1 MAFFPAAQLDPES
14 RKKRR
19 AGAPI
24 ATGEIDPVQVGQQA
38 ASIREQQTQI
48 QPSAIPLEEPAGA
61 PVELGAPAPYVA
73 GTTLREGQTPEG
85 FTRRVEDVRGG
96 FGEITTAQPTTTQTP
111 EQVQEA
117 LTGVEARSD
126 VRVQNILAQQEQA
139 AQAQAPTTASQI
151 QELET
156 QLATPGRGLRQSFGD
171 LMTEQQ
177 GRRTARERLDKLYA
191 QQKTETTQA
200 GQTLRA
206 GVTAA
211 RTQQNADRNYDLAVS
226 RFKQAER
233 KEGAASQRR
242 AFEDMREI
250 TTGYAKQAY
259 PDDPARQ
266 QGYIAKQLETATPG
280 FLFNTPEG
288 RNYTKV
294 VKEDLMGAISAE
306 RGLWDYI
313 VNAGGAPEQGDVESL
328 SFKDWKIG
336 DAGPWFGDETVAQK
350 GVAGKYAYLD
360 NLSDEQVWILKQL
373 IRRDN
378 PEDYPNQKQESLRTG
393 Q

>member
-1 MAFFPAAQLDPES
+1 MAFLPAAQLDPES

-24 ATGEIDPVQVGQQA
+24 ATGEIDPAQVSQQA
-38 ASIREQQTQI
+38 ASIRERQAQI
-48 QPSAIPLEEPAGA
+48 QPSDTFLDEPAGA
-61 PVELGAPAPYVA
+61 PVELGAPEEFVA
-73 GTTLREGQTPEG
+73 GTTIREGQTPEG
-85 FTRRVEDVRGG
+85 FTRRVEDPRGG
-96 FGEITTAQPTTTQTP
+96 FGEITTAQPKTTDTP

-117 LTGVEARSD
+117 LAGVEARSD
-126 VRVQNILAQQEQA
+126 VRVQNILRQQEQA

-151 QELET
+151 QELEA
-156 QLATPGRGLRQSFGD
+156 QLATPGRGLRQSFGE
-171 LMTEQQ
+171 LLTETQ

-211 RTQQNADRNYDLAVS
+211 RTQQNADRSYDLAV
-226 RFKQAER
+226 RRLKQSER
-233 KEGAASQRR
+233 KEDRSSQRK

-250 TTGYAKQAY
+250 TTGYAEQAY
-259 PDDPARQ
+259 PDDPAKQ

-288 RNYTKV
+288 RNYTRV
-294 VKEDLMGAISAE
+294 IKEELVDAVQSE
-306 RGLWDYI
+306 RGLYD
-313 VNAGGAPEQGDVESL
+313 ALFGDTPPDQADVESL
-328 SFKDWKIG
+328 SFKGWKIG
-336 DAGPWFGDETVAQK
+336 DAGPWFGSETVAKK
-350 GVAGKYAYLD
+350 GKSGNYAYLD
-360 NLSDEQVWILKQL
+360 NLSDEQVWIMEQL